1 VIQGDRFM
9 STASSQDHLAPAAP
23 TLEAD
28 EWVVDSSR
36 LRRFIK
42 DVRATVRHVE
52 NPSAAMKALRP
63 VLGELLAEDD
73 WLADEYARPA
83 IGSGMGGGIGQWL
96 LFRSKDADLSLFT
109 LVVPAWRSTPV
120 HDHLAWG
127 LVGLY
132 RGEQAETVFRR
143 VDDGQQEGVA
153 ELQVVER
160 RLLQRGGIYDLLP
173 PEGDIHSVVTTT
185 EEPSISVHLLA
196 NDAGCIW
203 RHAFDPPTRTVRAF
217 RSGYTNRECGG
228 GSDGEMDRRRDG
240 EIER

>member
-1 VIQGDRFM
+1 LTTPTTHD
-9 STASSQDHLAPAAP
+9 DLAPAAP
-23 TLEAD
+23 ALPAD
-28 EWVVDSSR
+28 EWVVDNPR
-36 LRRFIK
+36 LRRFVA
-42 DVRATVRHVE
+42 DVRAALQTV
-52 NPSAAMKALRP
+52 PSAGSGGPSPPEAVAVLRP
-63 VLGELLAEDD
+63 ILGQLLDEDG
-73 WLADEYARPA
+73 WLPGEYARPA
-83 IGSGMGGGIGQWL
+83 VGGGMGGGIGQWL
-96 LFRSKDADLSLFT
+96 LYRSRDADLSLFT

-143 VDDGQQEGVA
+143 VDDRRQDGLA
-153 ELQVVER
+153 ELEVVER

-185 EEPSISVHLLA
+185 EEPSVSVHLLA

-217 RSGYTNRECGG
+217 RSGYTNREC
-228 GSDGEMDRRRDG
+228 RDVAESG
-240 EIER
+240 